1 MLWCKG
7 FLYICVFLNFKFQD
21 SQMFEIM
28 SLQICLINKKNF
40 GARCISNTW
49 LISIK
54 LVNVKISI
62 SYSSHKLLLSPLVVC
77 THLHYSLFGTWYEKS
92 FMIESSWTLIPVL
105 HLRFSVIFTTCILYS
120 FISDDLLISVCVLV
134 MIFIT
139 GINYCNTE
147 KFMNTIIL
155 QKLFCSEVR
164 KCKFCGTNCP
174 KLYLAY
180 F

>member
-1 MLWCKG
+1 MLWRKG

-28 SLQICLINKKNF
+28 SFQICLINKKNF
-40 GARCISNTW
+40 GARCISNTTW

-62 SYSSHKLLLSPLVVC
+62 SYSSHKLLLSPFVVC
-77 THLHYSLFGTWYEKS
+77 THLHYSLYGKS

-120 FISDDLLISVCVLV
+120 LFSDDLLISVCVLV

-155 QKLFCSEVR
+155 Q
-164 KCKFCGTNCP
+164 
-174 KLYLAY
+174 
-180 F
+180 